1 MSLLFGVP
9 REAEEYAGGGGVVML
24 GLRTSNSLEWEGTL
38 GGGSVGRAKWYII
51 LASWSRFLPANS
63 TRSDRGFREVPAL
76 VPVIESSVVGEG
88 EPRPWWPGFLDAA
101 FLHTVLRGA
110 HMALSPFR

>member
-38 GGGSVGRAKWYII
+38 GGGSVGRA
-51 LASWSRFLPANS
+51 R
-63 TRSDRGFREVPAL
+63 
-76 VPVIESSVVGEG
+76 
-88 EPRPWWPGFLDAA
+88 
-101 FLHTVLRGA
+101 
-110 HMALSPFR
+110 

>member
-9 REAEEYAGGGGVVML
+9 REAEEYAGGGGVVRL

-51 LASWSRFLPANS
+51 LAS
-63 TRSDRGFREVPAL
+63 
-76 VPVIESSVVGEG
+76 
-88 EPRPWWPGFLDAA
+88 
-101 FLHTVLRGA
+101 
-110 HMALSPFR
+110 

>member
-38 GGGSVGRAKWYII
+38 GGGSVGLARWYII

-63 TRSDRGFREVPAL
+63 TRSERGFLE
-76 VPVIESSVVGEG
+76 VPVIESSVVGEEESRSWG
-88 EPRPWWPGFLDAA
+88 SDFLDAA